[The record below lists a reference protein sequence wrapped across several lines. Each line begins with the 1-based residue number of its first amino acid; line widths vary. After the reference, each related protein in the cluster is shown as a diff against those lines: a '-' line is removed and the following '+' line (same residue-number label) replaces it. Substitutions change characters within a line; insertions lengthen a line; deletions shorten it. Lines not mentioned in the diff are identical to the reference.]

1 MTDKSLRARPGQA
14 GVLLERMAVR
24 HILSQR
30 RTGRHTCS
38 RAISLCHH
46 FHWVSLPRTNKP
58 LLHTQIYVY
67 GHLSACSHR
76 FSGAVFLFPS
86 RFKFLWWKQNLMC
99 IYCNYCSFFF
109 FTRLGQLFCLP
120 YDKNVHRHGQSSI
133 YVAQDVYDV
142 KLMVLSALRR
152 ESVGPHSLL
161 FDPPS
166 PAVMKNATR
175 RPERRDAVTNRQI

>member
-99 IYCNYCSFFF
+99 IYYNYCSFFF
-109 FTRLGQLFCLP
+109 FYTPRSTFLFTLWQKCAP
-120 YDKNVHRHGQSSI
+120 SRPEQH
-133 YVAQDVYDV
+133 
-142 KLMVLSALRR
+142 LRR
-152 ESVGPHSLL
+152 PGCLRCQVNGSVGSSTWERRTTQ
-161 FDPPS
+161 S
-166 PAVMKNATR
+166 PLWPAFTR
-175 RPERRDAVTNRQI
+175 RDEERHTEAGAPGRCDK